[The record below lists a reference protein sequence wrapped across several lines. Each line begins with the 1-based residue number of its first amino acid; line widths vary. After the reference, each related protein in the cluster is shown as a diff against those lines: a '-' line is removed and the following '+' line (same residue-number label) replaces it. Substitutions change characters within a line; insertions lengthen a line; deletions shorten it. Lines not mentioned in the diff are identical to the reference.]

1 MTNPSRRAN
10 GSRGNQNCR
19 DCEGIKMNTKSASEL
34 DAMHEKDTA
43 DITRVND
50 PVTDACDRIEA
61 REWELRTELRPW
73 LAGLM
78 DMPDSTINLMSLQ
91 SLQRLADIKRQ
102 CDSLPPAG
110 DVLHERLFGHK
121 AGKTCGEPHDG
132 EEEDPEPRLRQI
144 AGNAG
149 IDCDDRD

>member
-1 MTNPSRRAN
+1 
-10 GSRGNQNCR
+10 
-19 DCEGIKMNTKSASEL
+19 MNTKSASEL

-61 REWELRTELRPW
+61 RENALRTELRPW
-73 LAGLM
+73 LWD
-78 DMPDSTINLMSLQ
+78 DMQMSDDIINSLA
-91 SLQRLADIKRQ
+91 LHTLLRLAEIKRQ
-102 CDSLPPAG
+102 CDSPAG